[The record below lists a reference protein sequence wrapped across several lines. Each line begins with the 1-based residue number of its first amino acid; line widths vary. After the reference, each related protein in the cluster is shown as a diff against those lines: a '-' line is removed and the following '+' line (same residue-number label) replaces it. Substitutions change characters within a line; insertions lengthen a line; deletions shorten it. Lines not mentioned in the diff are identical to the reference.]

1 MSTRRSRFAQEEHS
15 GAWKVAFAD
24 LCLVL
29 MCLFVVMWILERRVF
44 EAPSPA
50 DSQATSTQQPAWT
63 SSSSTSASP
72 SDAQQLAGETARE
85 FPRGQFE
92 SPADMARLAAAVQQL
107 SEIAKLSD
115 HVSTA
120 ITPDGLRV
128 RLADSDERGMFERGS
143 AVPSPGAR
151 ALLTRIGGLL
161 SGVENSLMIVGHT
174 DAVRYRTTAADGYT
188 NWHLSSERALA
199 ARTALVAGGLELDR
213 VLMAVGMADHA
224 PLLPDDPVA
233 AANRRIEFVVLT
245 KARAMQMAQ
254 MFSAPHAGEMVL
266 SGQNAA
272 ADATEI
278 ATLPA
283 RLTND
288 GDRSPDSSEP

>member
-1 MSTRRSRFAQEEHS
+1 MSTRRSRAAQEEHS

-29 MCLFVVMWILERRVF
+29 MCLFVVMWMLERRVF
-44 EAPSPA
+44 EEPAPSS
-50 DSQATSTQQPAWT
+50 SQTSSQQQPSWT
-63 SSSSTSASP
+63 ASSSTSVSP
-72 SDAQQLAGETARE
+72 SDARHAANETADE
-85 FPRGQFE
+85 LPHGQFE
-92 SPADMARLAAAVQQL
+92 SPADLARLADAVQQL
-107 SEIAKLSD
+107 GEMAKLSD
-115 HVSTA
+115 HVSTT

-143 AVPSPGAR
+143 ATPSPGAR
-151 ALLTRIGGLL
+151 ALLSRIGGLL
-161 SGVENSLMIVGHT
+161 ANVENSLMIVGHT

-224 PLLPDDPVA
+224 PLRVDDPVA

-245 KARAMQMAQ
+245 KARATQLSQ
-254 MFSAPHAGEMVL
+254 MFGAPQAGEMVL
-266 SGQNAA
+266 SGQNPASDAA
-272 ADATEI
+272 AI

>member
-29 MCLFVVMWILERRVF
+29 MCLFVVMWMLERRVF

-50 DSQATSTQQPAWT
+50 DSQASSTQQPAWK

-72 SDAQQLAGETARE
+72 SDTQQSMGE
-85 FPRGQFE
+85 FPHGQFE

-107 SEIAKLSD
+107 SETAKLSD

-143 AVPSPGAR
+143 AVPSLGAR

-174 DAVRYRTTAADGYT
+174 DAVRYRTKAADGYT

-224 PLLPDDPVA
+224 PLLTDDPVA

-245 KARAMQMAQ
+245 KARAMQLAQ

-272 ADATEI
+272 ADAAEI

>member
-29 MCLFVVMWILERRVF
+29 MCLFVVMWMLERRVF
-44 EAPSPA
+44 EEPSPS
-50 DSQATSTQQPAWT
+50 DTQAASTQQPSWT
-63 SSSSTSASP
+63 PSSASIA
-72 SDAQQLAGETARE
+72 SQADARHPAGETADE
-85 FPRGQFE
+85 SPHGQFE

-115 HVSTA
+115 HVSTT

-143 AVPSPGAR
+143 AIPSPGAR

-161 SGVENSLMIVGHT
+161 KDVENSLMIVGHT

-224 PLLPDDPVA
+224 PLLADDPVA

-245 KARAMQMAQ
+245 KARATQLAQ
-254 MFSAPHAGEMVL
+254 MFGSPQAGEMVL
-266 SGQNAA
+266 SGQNAE
-272 ADATEI
+272 ADAAEI
-278 ATLPA
+278 AKLPG

>member
-1 MSTRRSRFAQEEHS
+1 MSTRRARAAHEEQS

-29 MCLFVVMWILERRVF
+29 MCLFVVMWMLERRVF
-44 EAPSPA
+44 ETAAVS
-50 DSQATSTQQPAWT
+50 DSQSASTPQPSWT
-63 SSSSTSASP
+63 SPSSASASP
-72 SDAQQLAGETARE
+72 SDARHAQRSSSDGL
-85 FPRGQFE
+85 PHGQFE
-92 SPADMARLAAAVQQL
+92 SPADLARLAAAVQQL
-107 SEIAKLSD
+107 GELAKLSD
-115 HVSTA
+115 HVSTT

-143 AVPSPGAR
+143 ATPSPGAR
-151 ALLTRIGGLL
+151 VLLTRIGGLL
-161 SGVENSLMIVGHT
+161 AGVENSLMIVGHT

-199 ARTALVAGGLELDR
+199 ARTALVAGGLALDR

-224 PLLPDDPVA
+224 PLLVHDPVA

-245 KARAMQMAQ
+245 KTRATQLSQ
-254 MFSAPHAGEMVL
+254 MFGAPQVGEMVL
-266 SGQNAA
+266 SGENTASDAA
-272 ADATEI
+272 AI
-278 ATLPA
+278 ATLPE

-288 GDRSPDSSEP
+288 GEPSPDSSEP

>member
-1 MSTRRSRFAQEEHS
+1 MSTRRSRYAQEEHS

-29 MCLFVVMWILERRVF
+29 MCLFVVMWMLERRVF

-50 DSQATSTQQPAWT
+50 DSQASSTQQPAWK
-63 SSSSTSASP
+63 SSSSASASP
-72 SDAQQLAGETARE
+72 SDARQSAGE
-85 FPRGQFE
+85 FPHGQFE
-92 SPADMARLAAAVQQL
+92 SPADMARLATAVQQL
-107 SEIAKLSD
+107 SETAKLSD

-128 RLADSDERGMFERGS
+128 RLADFDERGMFERGS

-224 PLLPDDPVA
+224 PLLTDDPVA

-245 KARAMQMAQ
+245 KARAMQLAQ

-266 SGQNAA
+266 SGQHAA
-272 ADATEI
+272 ADAAEI